1 MPDADVLVIGAGL
14 AGLVAARSLVDRG
27 LTVTLLDEGT
37 GPGGR
42 LATCRLDDAVLDH
55 GAQFFTVRSDEFSDL
70 VDRWRRAGV
79 PISVWSSGFAQAS
92 GSALDDVRSN
102 AAADVRAQVR
112 TGGDGHP
119 RYVVDGGMQTLARVL
134 ASDLDVRT
142 GHRVQALWREG
153 HGWRVRVAADRLGQ
167 GIPPRAGRQVTLDS
181 TAVVCTPPVP
191 RTLACLA
198 RGGTALP
205 DRTLNTLRAVTYDP
219 CLALLAVLDRDPG
232 LPAPGAIQF
241 GGGPV
246 RWLADNARKR
256 LSPVPAVTVHAG
268 VDWSR
273 TWYDA
278 DDADVAGA
286 LCAWLQPW
294 LGGAKI
300 TTTQVTRWRYA
311 QPRDLADERAVRAD
325 VDGAPVVFAGDAF
338 GHARVEGA
346 ARSGLAAAATLNDV
360 LA

>member
-1 MPDADVLVIGAGL
+1 MIGAGL

-42 LATCRLDDAVLDH
+42 LATCRLAGAVLDH

-70 VDRWRRAGV
+70 VDRWRDAGV
-79 PISVWSSGFAQAS
+79 PISVWSAGFAQAS
-92 GSALDDVRSN
+92 DIALDDVRSSP
-102 AAADVRAQVR
+102 AVDARAQVR

-134 ASDLDVRT
+134 SSDLDVRT
-142 GHRVQALWREG
+142 GHRVQAVWRTG
-153 HGWRVRVAADRLGQ
+153 PGWRVGVGADRPGS
-167 GIPPRAGRQVTLDS
+167 GMPPRAGRQATLDS
-181 TAVVCTPPVP
+181 TALVFTPPVP
-191 RTLACLA
+191 RTLACFA
-198 RGGTALP
+198 RGPTALP
-205 DRTLNTLRAVTYDP
+205 DRVLNTLRAVTYDP

-232 LPAPGAIQF
+232 LPPPGGIQF
-241 GGGPV
+241 AGGPV

-256 LSPVPAVTVHAG
+256 VSPVPAVTVHAAA
-268 VDWSR
+268 DWSR
-273 TWYDA
+273 AWYDA
-278 DDADVAGA
+278 GDADVAGA

-294 LGGAKI
+294 LGGANI

-311 QPRDLADERAVRAD
+311 QPRDLVDERAVRAD

-338 GHARVEGA
+338 GHPRVEGA
-346 ARSGLAAAATLNDV
+346 ARSGLAAAAALIEV
-360 LA
+360 LP